1 MKFPGGGGG
10 GGIGQLMAQAQ
21 KMQSEMKSMQE
32 KLAVREL
39 DVNSAGGRIKI
50 RINGKQEILAFEI
63 AKEIIDPADPGML
76 SDLVKVA
83 VNEAVGQSQKMVS
96 SEMSKI
102 IPPGMAGL
110 F

>member
-10 GGIGQLMAQAQ
+10 MGQLMAQAQ
-21 KMQSEMKSMQE
+21 KMQTEMKKLQE
-32 KLAVREL
+32 KLALEEM
-39 DVNSAGGRIKI
+39 DVESAGGRIKI
-50 RINGKQEILAFEI
+50 RINGKQEILALNI
-63 AKEIIDPADPGML
+63 SKDIIDPTDPEML

-83 VNEAVGQSQKMVS
+83 LNEAVQSSQKRVAN
-96 SEMSKI
+96 EMSRI